1 MQIAVVDDEQ
11 EMRTQLAAY
20 IRRFSEET
28 KQTFT
33 VSQFPSA
40 DALLT
45 DYCSEFDII
54 IFDIDMPG
62 LNGMDAARKIRETDS
77 HVTILFVTNMAQYA
91 INGYEVEA
99 VDYIIKPI
107 GYYDFSMKF
116 QKALRRVSVRQDEH
130 IVVESPE
137 GPVRLSAGE
146 LQYVEIMGH
155 YLVYHT
161 AQRSVRVRGSMKD
174 SEELLGRLRFCRC
187 HKSYLVNLKHI
198 VNLRPGE
205 VLVGEKSIPLGRAYK
220 DTLMAEYMRYLRG

>member
-11 EMRTQLAAY
+11 EMRAQLGTY
-20 IRRFSEET
+20 IGRFSEET

-40 DALLT
+40 DALLRE
-45 DYCSEFDII
+45 YRSKFDII

-62 LNGMDAARKIRETDS
+62 TNGMDAARRIRETDS
-77 HVTILFVTNMAQYA
+77 RVTILFVTNMAQYA

-137 GPVRLSAGE
+137 GPVRLSVGE

-161 AQRSVRVRGSMKD
+161 AKQSVRVRGSMKD
-174 SEELLGRLRFCRC
+174 SEELLGRQRFCRC

-220 DTLMAEYMRYLRG
+220 DALMAEYMRYLRG